1 MEKLLGVRC
10 TYFGDRCLVG
20 IEWSGGEERDRE
32 GMGRNNVHCS
42 SLVARRTTEAEQK
55 YKRSEILAKKSE
67 FITFSA
73 AAEKMDGHS
82 RSIEYNFLH
91 LKLNTEMKRNYN
103 GSFHRRHRCTRIVQS
118 MVE

>member
-1 MEKLLGVRC
+1 M
-10 TYFGDRCLVG
+10 
-20 IEWSGGEERDRE
+20 
-32 GMGRNNVHCS
+32 HCS

-67 FITFSA
+67 FITFSAA